1 MLHEFWRNELTE
13 DAEDIDERRMLQ
25 LYEQRQTVRQRTQSS
40 SNRTQRRRYLNRD
53 REVGDAHLF
62 NDYFFDDLVYP
73 DDIFRRRFLM
83 QKELFLRIVD
93 AVKNHSKYFQWKA
106 DATGKKG
113 LSPLQKCTVAIRQLA
128 YGVPADQYDE
138 YLRIAETT
146 IIQCLFNFCRC
157 VIEVFRAQYLR
168 RPNAADIQHLLEMH
182 EQRHSF
188 PDMLGSLDWS
198 RNDINVL
205 NESPLFNDVLQGNAP
220 EPSRCSNQTAVTVNG
235 FNSWKKVRN
244 GKARAFLSHIGKD
257 NVSSPHRNAEK
268 ECEDLM
274 NQPQHISRRFDNF
287 NDEQIATNRLR
298 LKARIH
304 VVLLLAFQGIPF
316 KGHDEKSSSS
326 NRGNFLEFLDVLSM
340 YNDELSK
347 AIAKAPKNA
356 KYTSHDIQKQILHV
370 LSMRV
375 KNVIHEE
382 IGVAKYY
389 IIVDEARDESK
400 REQVSIVLRFVDTNG
415 FIQEHFFGLIHVS
428 DTAALTLKDAIYS
441 SLAHY
446 NLDVQNIRGQGY
458 DGSSN
463 MRGEF
468 NGLQVL
474 IIKDCR
480 SAYYVHCFAHR
491 LQLALVATLKNV
503 TPIHQFF
510 DRLTF
515 IVNIVGSSCK
525 HNDELKNAHADDIA
539 HLIAINELETG
550 LIKMFS
556 ASCMVLLKVM
566 DDGLPSQRADATSIY
581 DEMTSFD
588 FVFILHLMKE
598 IMGITDIL
606 CQTLQ
611 SKSQDIINA
620 MKLVLSTK
628 NLLQQMRDNRRG
640 RARARQDNF
649 TIEHH
654 YQVDLFYASID
665 SQLQE
670 INGRFS
676 DDAMELLILSNA
688 LNPQNAVESFKVEDI
703 CKLVEKFY
711 AEDFTRDEKE
721 QLEMQLKHYE
731 YNIVKGPNYNNLATI
746 SELCQWLVKT
756 NKSVTYN
763 LSFRVIVLVLT
774 LPVSTATTEQS
785 FSAMN
790 IVKTR
795 LRSKMEDG
803 FLSDALMIYIER
815 EIARNVIIEAIIED
829 FENLKERRIP
839 FS

>member
-1 MLHEFWRNELTE
+1 MTLSTRSNNDDLPSEIPPKRFKNTE
-13 DAEDIDERRMLQ
+13 TKEVDLDSLERDPGLRRQIWEYHPNQRDEIRRVYLNLKAYQPILQ
-25 LYEQRQTVRQRTQSS
+25 EYPLNKNIKHPRRFQSTWYEQFPWLEYSPTKDKA
-40 SNRTQRRRYLNRD
+40 YCFPCFI
-53 REVGDAHLF
+53 F
-62 NDYFFDDLVYP
+62 NKP
-73 DDIFRRRFLM
+73 
-83 QKELFLRIVD
+83 
-93 AVKNHSKYFQWKA
+93 S
-106 DATGKKG
+106 G
-113 LSPLQKCTVAIRQLA
+113 
-128 YGVPADQYDE
+128 
-138 YLRIAETT
+138 
-146 IIQCLFNFCRC
+146 CL
-157 VIEVFRAQYLR
+157 
-168 RPNAADIQHLLEMH
+168 
-182 EQRHSF
+182 
-188 PDMLGSLDWS
+188 
-198 RNDINVL
+198 
-205 NESPLFNDVLQGNAP
+205 
-220 EPSRCSNQTAVTVNG
+220 NQTTFTVDG
-235 FNSWKKVRN
+235 FDKWKKVRN
-244 GKARAFLSHIGKD
+244 GKACAFLGYMGKD

-268 ECEDLM
+268 AYEDLM
-274 NQPQHISRRFDNF
+274 NQTQHISRRFDNF
-287 NDEQIATNRLR
+287 NDEQVATNRLR
-298 LKARIH
+298 LKAHIH
-304 VVLLLAFQGIPF
+304 VVLLLALQGIPF
-316 KGHDEKSSSS
+316 RGHDEKSSSS
-326 NRGNFLEFLDVLSM
+326 NRGNFLEFLDVLTM

-370 LSMRV
+370 LSVRV
-375 KNVIHEE
+375 KNTIREE
-382 IGVAKYY
+382 IGVAKYC

-400 REQVSIVLRFVDTNG
+400 REQMSIVLRFVDSNG
-415 FIQEHFFGLIHVS
+415 FIQERFFGLVHVS

-441 SLAHY
+441 ALAHY

-458 DGSSN
+458 DGASN

-468 NGLQVL
+468 NGLQAL
-474 IIKDCR
+474 IIKDCK

-491 LQLALVATLKNV
+491 LQLALVAAAKNV

-525 HNDELKNAHADDIA
+525 RNDELKNAHADDIA
-539 HLIAINELETG
+539 YLIAINELETGRRLNQIGTLQRAIDTRWSSHLRSLKG

-556 ASCMVLLKVM
+556 ASCMVLLKIM
-566 DDGLPSQRADATSIY
+566 DDGLPSQRADATTVY

-620 MKLVLSTK
+620 MELVLSTK
-628 NLLQQMRDNRRG
+628 NLLQQMRDNKWDDLLVKVKSFCELRNIDIPDFNAPYINKRGRG
-640 RARARQDNF
+640 RAHQDNF

-654 YQVDLFYASID
+654 YRINLFYASID

-676 DDAMELLILSNA
+676 DDAMEFLTLSNA
-688 LNPQNAVESFKVEDI
+688 LNPQNAVESFRVVDI

-711 AEDFTRDEKE
+711 AQDFTRNEKE

-731 YNIVKGPNYNNLATI
+731 YNVVKGFDYKNLSTI

-763 LSFRVIVLVLT
+763 LIFRVIVLVLT
-774 LPVSTATTEQS
+774 LPVSTATSERS
-785 FSAMN
+785 FFAMN

-795 LRSKMEDG
+795 LRSKMEDA
-803 FLSDALMIYIER
+803 FLSDALMVYIER
-815 EIARNVIIEAIIED
+815 EIARSVSIEAIIKD
-829 FENLKERRIP
+829 FKILKERRIP